1 MEYNTIFAKSFSRY
15 EQKKFGITA
24 FLGSLIILLSIFTVF
39 KPSFHRL
46 PILNLRVSMHA
57 GLAMLMFEDSSSPP
71 QQGDIIKPDIA
82 TDVIKQEIAEDVI
95 KQEVLGGGLKQETAK
110 DVMKQEVAEDIIKQ
124 NIAKDASKQE
134 VSEDVLEQEPAK
146 DVIKQEVAEDV
157 PKPVCNVFEPRSDF
171 CNIDRNI
178 RIHGNSSTIYFT
190 SSQMGIVAGNETW
203 RIRPYAR
210 KGDNTAMGAVSELSV
225 RKIIDN
231 QVTPSCTINHKV
243 PAIVFSTGGYAGNH
257 FHDFAD
263 VLVPLF
269 VTARQFDGE
278 VQFLVTNVKSFWLHK
293 YKVILEA
300 LSRYEIIDMNKGNEV
315 HCFPSG
321 IVGLFQTHTELRID
335 PSKSPKGYSM
345 TDFRQFLR
353 SSYSL
358 KKNKAIR
365 LRRDSRDK
373 KPRLLIVSRKR
384 TRSFTN
390 EDEIVKMAKTL
401 GFTVVV
407 AEPGMTGLSEFAQI
421 VNSCDV
427 MMGVHGAGLTNLV
440 FLPTNAILIQ
450 IVPWGRLEWIS
461 TQYFGEPAVGMN
473 LKYLEYTIRKE
484 ESSLIQQYPIEHAVF
499 KDPLSIHKQGW
510 EALKSIYLEKQ
521 NVKLDVNRFKGTLL
535 KALKL
540 LHH

>member
-15 EQKKFGITA
+15 EQKKFGFTA

-71 QQGDIIKPDIA
+71 QQ
-82 TDVIKQEIAEDVI
+82 
-95 KQEVLGGGLKQETAK
+95 
-110 DVMKQEVAEDIIKQ
+110 
-124 NIAKDASKQE
+124 
-134 VSEDVLEQEPAK
+134 
-146 DVIKQEVAEDV
+146 
-157 PKPVCNVFEPRSDF
+157 DF
-171 CNIDRNI
+171 CDIDGDI

-190 SSQMGIVAGNETW
+190 SSQVGMLAGNETW
-203 RIRPYAR
+203 RLRPYAR
-210 KGDNTAMGAVSELSV
+210 KGDNTAMGSVSELSV
-225 RKIIDN
+225 RRITDY
-231 QVTPSCTINHKV
+231 QVAPSCTLNHSV
-243 PAIVFSTGGYAGNH
+243 PVIVFSTGGYSGNH

-263 VLVPLF
+263 ILVPLF
-269 VTARQFDGE
+269 ATSRQYDGE
-278 VQFLVTNVKSFWLHK
+278 VQFFVTNVKSFWLHK

-300 LSRYEIIDMNKGNEV
+300 LSRYKIIDMDKENEV

-321 IVGLFQTHTELRID
+321 IVGLFQTHTELKID

-345 TDFRQFLR
+345 ADFRQFLR

-358 KKNKAIR
+358 KKNKAIKI
-365 LRRDSRDK
+365 RDSRDR

-390 EDEIVKMAKTL
+390 EGEIVKMAKSL

-461 TQYFGEPAVGMN
+461 TQYFGGPAGGMN
-473 LKYLEYTIRKE
+473 LKYLEYTIKKE
-484 ESSLIQQYPIEHAVF
+484 ESTLIQQYPIQHAVF

-510 EALKSIYLEKQ
+510 EAMKSIYLDKQ